1 MSSNPAQN
9 RVPTPVPTPAPDDI
23 VIVGAART
31 AQGKILGAL
40 ATKSAVDLGAAA
52 IVGALHRA
60 GLDGGDIDY
69 VFMGQV
75 VQAGAGQNPAR
86 QAAVAA
92 GLPMQTPAVTVN
104 KVCLSGL
111 DAVIS
116 ASRMLRVG
124 DARIVVAGGQE
135 SMSGAPHVAAGVRAG
150 VKFGSLAL
158 QDALERD
165 GLTDPVHG
173 TAMGLET
180 EEGNATRG
188 ITREEQDHVA
198 ALSHQRAE
206 AARAD
211 GIFADEIVPVEVT
224 SRRTT
229 VSVDTDEGIR
239 PGTTEEGLAGLRP
252 AFRADGTVTA
262 ASSSQ
267 ISDGA
272 AALVLTTRAHAE
284 ELGLPVLAALGAYG
298 ETAGPDTFLH
308 SQPSQAVTSALTRAG
323 WTVDDLDFLE
333 INEAFAAVVVQSL
346 RDLDYPLDRT
356 NIHGGGLSLGHPIGA
371 SGARLV
377 VTAAHELLRRGTGR
391 AAVSLC
397 GGGGQGDALLLW
409 R

>member
-211 GIFADEIVPVEVT
+211 GTFADEIVPVEVT
-224 SRRTT
+224 FRRTT

-239 PGTTEEGLAGLRP
+239 G
-252 AFRADGTVTA
+252 
-262 ASSSQ
+262 SSD
-267 ISDGA
+267 IRWG
-272 AALVLTTRAHAE
+272 
-284 ELGLPVLAALGAYG
+284 
-298 ETAGPDTFLH
+298 
-308 SQPSQAVTSALTRAG
+308 
-323 WTVDDLDFLE
+323 
-333 INEAFAAVVVQSL
+333 
-346 RDLDYPLDRT
+346 
-356 NIHGGGLSLGHPIGA
+356 
-371 SGARLV
+371 
-377 VTAAHELLRRGTGR
+377 
-391 AAVSLC
+391 
-397 GGGGQGDALLLW
+397 
-409 R
+409 